1 MAKIVIAEL
10 DIDVQAMLA
19 STSQVKKSIDDLKKS
34 QAELVKSGDTNSKAF
49 VENASNLKVLNA
61 EYTAGV
67 KALADN
73 TKATAD
79 QANRTELLNI
89 ALQGEVSSIAEA
101 RAQNT
106 LLNKLRNETNVTTEE
121 GKAQLIA
128 LNNKLNENN
137 AFIKENAD
145 AYLKQKIGIGDY
157 TAGILEAYKTL
168 EDNKKALI
176 ETKVALEEQI
186 KQTERGSAA
195 YNLYNQQ
202 LVVLNQQINNT
213 NTEMSEARGEAQ
225 NFGGSM
231 DQLKGSFQGVANG
244 TLTINQGLTGVKAG
258 FIGAA
263 KAGLAFI
270 MTPVGAV
277 LAVLVGAFALIKG
290 AMNRSEDATNKIK
303 VAFSVFSGITNSLLK
318 MLQPLG
324 EFLINGIVKG
334 FEFAGKA
341 ADKAMSIISGGL
353 KFLGFN
359 DTANSISNFSNEL
372 KKSVKDA
379 ETLTKAE
386 IELEKAQRKSRLIQL
401 DYQKNAEK
409 FRQIRDDES
418 KSIAERIKAN
428 EDLGAVLKL
437 QLKDELAIA
446 KTALLV
452 ANLRIKAEGKN
463 KETLDEQAAA
473 LTQIADIQERVTGQE
488 SEQLV
493 NRVSLQKDAAEK
505 SKAAAD
511 KATDNAIA
519 KSKTEL
525 EFFIAS
531 QGIKAKSLED
541 ELKLAEQVRD
551 KKLAILK
558 TELDKGKIT
567 QAEYNLQALTEKQT
581 FLKAQADITVA
592 NADIELKAFIDANK
606 SKLDSN
612 KFLSDELVTQEK
624 DRINRTSEAEAAA
637 ATARLVAGQI
647 NAQQY
652 TDAIKAIDDKAEA
665 DNKVLADAK
674 IAADLEKNAIDQENK
689 IAATENEF
697 AQKQADLDRA
707 RQQELDAAEKT
718 GADKDLINKKY
729 AVLQKQL
736 DTDLLNFKLNS
747 YSQTLSMIKGLFG
760 EQTALGKAAAIAE
773 VGINTYM
780 KANESFTQAK
790 VFFSNPLTAPLGVN
804 AAIQGGLTIAGGAAT
819 VAKIAGVKFEK
830 GGIQEVGGQRH
841 AQGGTKFWG
850 EDGTMFEAEQ
860 GEGIG
865 VLNRGAF
872 ASFMDFNNS
881 HGNGKSTPTFMAGGG
896 IITQGVQSQSNGM
909 NADDIL
915 NIIKSMP
922 APIVAV
928 TDIHS
933 ASDNYARVVNGA
945 DF

>member
-121 GKAQLIA
+121 GKAQLTE
-128 LNNKLNENN
+128 LNKKLDSNNE
-137 AFIKENAD
+137 FIKENAD
-145 AYLKQKIGIGDY
+145 AYLKQKINIGNYSDSIKDALQNLNPFNGGIAGFTQRAQEAGGAGNLMKTSLQGVTSGVWGMIKASLAFIATPIGAVIAVVAGAAMILYSVFAKLDPVMDKIEQL
-157 TAGILEAYKTL
+157 TAAVGAAFDTARQAVLAFVTGAKSLTDAFSGLGGSMASAAKDAAKLKEAQQDLNDALESQEVTNARAMQQYDELILKSKNKTLTEKESIAYLNQAQGILEANFKQRAAL
-168 EDNKKALI
+168 ANAEIKNAIEDARIKGSLSDQELTNLNRNTVAYANYLLNSGRISQAEFDNIKKAELGKI
-176 ETKVALEEQI
+176 AI
-186 KQTERGSAA
+186 D
-195 YNLYNQQ
+195 
-202 LVVLNQQINNT
+202 
-213 NTEMSEARGEAQ
+213 SEATSR
-225 NFGGSM
+225 
-231 DQLKGSFQGVANG
+231 
-244 TLTINQGLTGVKAG
+244 
-258 FIGAA
+258 
-263 KAGLAFI
+263 
-270 MTPVGAV
+270 
-277 LAVLVGAFALIKG
+277 
-290 AMNRSEDATNKIK
+290 R
-303 VAFSVFSGITNSLLK
+303 
-318 MLQPLG
+318 
-324 EFLINGIVKG
+324 
-334 FEFAGKA
+334 
-341 ADKAMSIISGGL
+341 
-353 KFLGFN
+353 
-359 DTANSISNFSNEL
+359 
-372 KKSVKDA
+372 
-379 ETLTKAE
+379 
-386 IELEKAQRKSRLIQL
+386 EKAQNREDKLNEDAAAAKQ
-401 DYQKNAEK
+401 
-409 FRQIRDDES
+409 
-418 KSIAERIKAN
+418 KAN
-428 EDLGAVLKL
+428 DA
-437 QLKDELAIA
+437 AIA
-446 KTALLV
+446 AQE
-452 ANLRIKAEGKN
+452 KA
-463 KETLDEQAAA
+463 Q
-473 LTQIADIQERVTGQE
+473 
-488 SEQLV
+488 
-493 NRVSLQKDAAEK
+493 
-505 SKAAAD
+505 AAAD

-558 TELDKGKIT
+558 TELEKGKIT

-592 NADIELKAFIDANK
+592 NADQELKNFINANK

-697 AQKQADLDRA
+697 AQKQADLDRT

-804 AAIQGGLTIAGGAAT
+804 AAIQGGLTIAGGATT

-922 APIVAV
+922 APVVAV

>member
-121 GKAQLIA
+121 GKAQLTE
-128 LNNKLNENN
+128 LNKKLDSNNE
-137 AFIKENAD
+137 FIKENAD
-145 AYLKQKIGIGDY
+145 AYLKQKINIGNYSDSIKDALQNLNPFNGGVAGFTQRAQEAGGAGNLMKTSLQGVTSGVWGMIKASLAFIATPIGAVIAVVAGAAMILY
-157 TAGILEAYKTL
+157 SVFAKLDPVMDKIEQLTAAVGAAFDTARQAVLAFVTGAKSLTEAFSGLGGSMASAAKDAAKLKEAQQDLNDALSSQEVTNARAMQQYDELILKSKNKTLTEKESIAYLNQAQGILEANFKQRAAL
-168 EDNKKALI
+168 ANAEIKNAIEDARIKGSLSDQELTNLNRNTVAYANYLLNSGRISQAEFDNIKKAELGKI
-176 ETKVALEEQI
+176 AI
-186 KQTERGSAA
+186 D
-195 YNLYNQQ
+195 
-202 LVVLNQQINNT
+202 
-213 NTEMSEARGEAQ
+213 SEATSR
-225 NFGGSM
+225 
-231 DQLKGSFQGVANG
+231 
-244 TLTINQGLTGVKAG
+244 
-258 FIGAA
+258 
-263 KAGLAFI
+263 
-270 MTPVGAV
+270 
-277 LAVLVGAFALIKG
+277 
-290 AMNRSEDATNKIK
+290 R
-303 VAFSVFSGITNSLLK
+303 
-318 MLQPLG
+318 
-324 EFLINGIVKG
+324 
-334 FEFAGKA
+334 
-341 ADKAMSIISGGL
+341 
-353 KFLGFN
+353 
-359 DTANSISNFSNEL
+359 
-372 KKSVKDA
+372 
-379 ETLTKAE
+379 
-386 IELEKAQRKSRLIQL
+386 EKAQNREDKLNE
-401 DYQKNAEK
+401 DAAAAKQKANDA
-409 FRQIRDDES
+409 
-418 KSIAERIKAN
+418 SIAAQEKA
-428 EDLGAVLKL
+428 
-437 QLKDELAIA
+437 Q
-446 KTALLV
+446 
-452 ANLRIKAEGKN
+452 
-463 KETLDEQAAA
+463 
-473 LTQIADIQERVTGQE
+473 
-488 SEQLV
+488 
-493 NRVSLQKDAAEK
+493 
-505 SKAAAD
+505 AAAD

-558 TELDKGKIT
+558 TELEKGKIT

-606 SKLDSN
+606 SKLDAT
-612 KFLSDELVTQEK
+612 KFLTEESVNNEISRLASIEAAQK
-624 DRINRTSEAEAAA
+624 EAERIRFENGLTNKQA
-637 ATARLVAGQI
+637 
-647 NAQQY
+647 Y
-652 TDAIKAIDDKAEA
+652 EDAVKAIDEKTKA
-665 DNKVLADAK
+665 DQQVVLDAK